1 MDNQAAI
8 KQIDGEA
15 TSSRAKHIDIKVKH
29 LWNMKKEGE
38 INVSYLKSEDM
49 VADLMTKP
57 TSIVRLS
64 RLKELI
70 GISTVEKATG
80 TQDETS

>member
-1 MDNQAAI
+1 MARLRKD
-8 KQIDGEA
+8 
-15 TSSRAKHIDIKVKH
+15 IDIKVKH
-29 LWNMKKEGE
+29 LWNTKKEGE

-70 GISTVEKATG
+70 GVSTVEQATQ